1 MEWLTEGM
9 YEILNDAIVEVCKL
23 NDGLMEMEQTN
34 DGQIKQ
40 ENEGMME

>member
-9 YEILNDAIVEVCKL
+9 QEILNDAIVGVCKL

-34 DGQIKQ
+34 DGQIKW